1 MTLNDK
7 LTTIQTKFKS
17 KKSRFNSFG
26 KYYFRSAEDILE
38 ATKPFLKEL
47 GITVT
52 INEKIVDAFGNDSLP
67 PMIESTAVIS
77 DGKDNIQATAIV
89 GVDLNQK
96 GMQTPQQFGSASSY
110 GKKYALGN
118 LFLIDD
124 TQDSDATND
133 HGKSTTTVKPSL
145 SVNTQ
150 AFTKAIEYLKSGG
163 DITAI
168 TKKYKVSQEALAK
181 LKLAEVNGTKTNTK
195 QTAQ

>member
-1 MTLNDK
+1 MTLNEK
-7 LTTIQTKFKS
+7 LAIIQTQFKS

-38 ATKPFLKEL
+38 AIKPFVKEL
-47 GITVT
+47 GVTVR
-52 INEKIVDAFGNDSLP
+52 INEDLIN
-67 PMIESTAVIS
+67 TAVIQS
-77 DGKDNIQATAIV
+77 TASITDGTETIVASAVV
-89 GVDLNQK
+89 GVDLDQK
-96 GMQTPQQFGSASSY
+96 GMQMPQRYGAASSY

-133 HGKSTTTVKPSL
+133 HGKSTKTVKPSL

-150 AFTKAIEYLKSGG
+150 AFTKATEYLKSGG
-163 DITAI
+163 DIAAI
-168 TKKYKVSQEALAK
+168 IKKYKVSQEALAK
-181 LKLAEVNGTKTNTK
+181 LKQAEVHGTTTNSK